1 MRNPLQLVLDFL
13 SPLHERTPQA
23 LDKSP
28 RTSDSS
34 NTPKP
39 GALRATVGSSAPVQ
53 MSDEVSIAHPRA
65 NRETVLEGMRVAYL
79 FQRVRRR
86 SIGFLVGPDGLEVRA
101 PKWVTLKEVELGLQ
115 ERGEW
120 VLRKWAEMQERQKNI
135 RQIEWREGAS
145 LDYLGARTSS
155 PSGPTKKPM
164 ERRRTR

>member
-13 SPLHERTPQA
+13 SPPQERTPQA

-28 RTSDSS
+28 RTFDSN

-39 GALRATVGSSAPVQ
+39 GALRTTVGSSAPVQ
-53 MSDEVSIAHPRA
+53 MPDEVSIAHPRA

-101 PKWVTLKEVELGLQ
+101 PKCPVS
-115 ERGEW
+115 
-120 VLRKWAEMQERQKNI
+120 N
-135 RQIEWREGAS
+135 
-145 LDYLGARTSS
+145 AR
-155 PSGPTKKPM
+155 
-164 ERRRTR
+164 